1 MGRCRT
7 ESHNDIH
14 REAGQFARDRGE
26 PIGFLLRRTIV
37 NSDGLT
43 FNVAKLA
50 QPVPKVVPH
59 GSIIDDADPRQPIA
73 LLRAGRE
80 RPRCRRAAEQRDE
93 LAALQRRN
101 HSITS
106 SARAS
111 SVVGTSIRIVL
122 AVFRLMTKSNLL
134 ARCTDSSPGFSPLR
148 MRPT

>member
-7 ESHNDIH
+7 EGHNDIH

-43 FNVAKLA
+43 FNVAELA

-73 LLRAGRE
+73 LLRPRRE
-80 RPRCRRAAEQRDE
+80 RPRRRAAEQRDE
-93 LAALQRRN
+93 LATP

-111 SVVGTSIRIVL
+111 SAGRTSRPIAL
-122 AVFRLMTKSNLL
+122 ALLRLMINSNLVGCSTGRS
-134 ARCTDSSPGFSPLR
+134 AGFAPRVILS
-148 MRPT
+148 T

>member
-7 ESHNDIH
+7 EGHNDIH

-73 LLRAGRE
+73 LLRVRRE
-80 RPRCRRAAEQRDE
+80 RPRDRRAADERDE
-93 LAALQRRN
+93 LAPL

-111 SVVGTSIRIVL
+111 SGAGTVRPSAL
-122 AVFRLMTKSNLL
+122 AVLRLIASSYLVG
-134 ARCTDSSPGFSPLR
+134 ACTG
-148 MRPT
+148 